1 MKIRRIKVLLAKGWY
16 VAVWCV
22 SYSLF
27 SMICSFASAREQ
39 SVSAVVTQDV
49 IKAGDLISGRVTDGV
64 DPLWMVNITERDSK
78 YRIVAHSVTDIEGK
92 FALRLVN
99 PADKLE
105 ITYVGYQTVDTVI
118 NSTYYEIRMKEYDGI
133 PTVKIADDRTIVTMY
148 GPLPP
153 SISMEEFEGLGIT
166 TVDEA
171 LDGVIPGLDIVFNS
185 GDLAY
190 GPPVR
195 SLMKRIDG
203 ADIEKPL
210 VVLDSKTKRIDAAK
224 LESFVFE
231 NFFNR
236 KSLAGL
242 LGVEKSS
249 LKAVRYLQDPQSWT
263 LYGRDGFWGVVEILT
278 KEQYRKLKKE
288 GKLEDD
294 WQLLK

>member
-1 MKIRRIKVLLAKGWY
+1 MSFSLLS
-16 VAVWCV
+16 V
-22 SYSLF
+22 
-27 SMICSFASAREQ
+27 ICNHASAQ
-39 SVSAVVTQDV
+39 
-49 IKAGDLISGRVTDGV
+49 KAGDMISGVVSDKEGPMALVNVTQ
-64 DPLWMVNITERDSK
+64 RDSLD
-78 YRIVAHSVTDIEGK
+78 RIVAQSITDREGK
-92 FALRLVN
+92 FTFPLLNPGNTIKVTYLGYEPVN
-99 PADKLE
+99 LP
-105 ITYVGYQTVDTVI
+105 I
-118 NSTYYEIRMKEYDGI
+118 NKQYYEIRLNELPGNEIHEVSAAGESKGEFRPI
-133 PTVKIADDRTIVTMY
+133 IVDTTN
-148 GPLPP
+148 LKN
-153 SISMEEFEGLGIT
+153 IT
-166 TVDEA
+166 TIDEA

-249 LKAVRYLQDPQSWT
+249 LKAVRFVENPKAMTIWGRQGF
-263 LYGRDGFWGVVEILT
+263 YGVLEILS
-278 KEQYRKLKKE
+278 KDQYRKYKKE

>member
-1 MKIRRIKVLLAKGWY
+1 MKIRRIRVLMAKGWCK
-16 VAVWCV
+16 VVCFV
-22 SYSLF
+22 SFSLL
-27 SMICSFASAREQ
+27 SVVCNHASAQ
-39 SVSAVVTQDV
+39 
-49 IKAGDLISGRVTDGV
+49 KAGDMISGVVSDKEGPMALVNVTQ
-64 DPLWMVNITERDSK
+64 RDSLD
-78 YRIVAHSVTDIEGK
+78 RIVAKSITDREGK
-92 FALRLVN
+92 FTFPLLNPGNTIKVTYLGYEPVN
-99 PADKLE
+99 LPINKLYFE
-105 ITYVGYQTVDTVI
+105 IK
-118 NSTYYEIRMKEYDGI
+118 MKDLG
-133 PTVKIADDRTIVTMY
+133 D
-148 GPLPP
+148 LPP
-153 SISMEEFEGLGIT
+153 VVIELDRVMETTGLPVPLSDVSSIVPTINMEEFEGLGIT

-171 LDGVIPGLDIVFNS
+171 LVGVIPGLDIVFNS

-210 VVLDSKTKRIDAAK
+210 VVLDSKIKRIDDAK
-224 LESFVFE
+224 LKSFVFE
-231 NFFNR
+231 DFFNR

-263 LYGRDGFWGVVEILT
+263 LYGRDGFWGVIEILT
-278 KEQYRKLKKE
+278 KDQYRKLKKE

>member
-1 MKIRRIKVLLAKGWY
+1 MKIRRIRVLMAKGWCKM
-16 VAVWCV
+16 VCFV
-22 SYSLF
+22 SFSLL
-27 SMICSFASAREQ
+27 SLVCNHASAQ
-39 SVSAVVTQDV
+39 
-49 IKAGDLISGRVTDGV
+49 KAGDMISGVVSDKVGPMMLVNVTQ
-64 DPLWMVNITERDSK
+64 RDSLD
-78 YRIVAHSVTDIEGK
+78 RIVAQSITDREGK
-92 FALRLVN
+92 FTFPLLN
-99 PADKLE
+99 PGNTIKVTYLGYEPVDLPINKPYFE
-105 ITYVGYQTVDTVI
+105 IK
-118 NSTYYEIRMKEYDGI
+118 MKDLG
-133 PTVKIADDRTIVTMY
+133 D
-148 GPLPP
+148 LPP
-153 SISMEEFEGLGIT
+153 VVIESDRVMETTGLPVPLSDVSSIVPTINMEEFESLGIT

-203 ADIEKPL
+203 TDVKKPL
-210 VVLDSKTKRIDAAK
+210 VVLDSKIKRIDDAK

-231 NFFNR
+231 NFFYR

-263 LYGRDGFWGVVEILT
+263 LYGRDGFWGVIEILT
-278 KEQYRKLKKE
+278 KDQYRKLKKE

>member
-1 MKIRRIKVLLAKGWY
+1 MKIRRIRVLMARGWCKVICFMSFSLLS
-16 VAVWCV
+16 VVCNH
-22 SYSLF
+22 
-27 SMICSFASAREQ
+27 ASAQ
-39 SVSAVVTQDV
+39 
-49 IKAGDLISGRVTDGV
+49 KAGDVISGVVSDKEGPMALVNVTQ
-64 DPLWMVNITERDSK
+64 RDSLD
-78 YRIVAHSVTDIEGK
+78 RIVAKSITDREGK
-92 FALRLVN
+92 FTFPLLNPGNTIKVTYLGYEPVN
-99 PADKLE
+99 LPINKLYFE
-105 ITYVGYQTVDTVI
+105 IK
-118 NSTYYEIRMKEYDGI
+118 MKDLG
-133 PTVKIADDRTIVTMY
+133 D
-148 GPLPP
+148 LPP
-153 SISMEEFEGLGIT
+153 VVIELDRVMETTGLPVPLSDVSSIVPTINMEDFESLGIT

-171 LDGVIPGLDIVFNS
+171 LVGVIPGLDIVFNS

-210 VVLDSKTKRIDAAK
+210 VVLDSKIKRIDDAK
-224 LESFVFE
+224 LKSFVFE
-231 NFFNR
+231 DFFNR

-263 LYGRDGFWGVVEILT
+263 IYGRDGFWGVVEILT

>member
-1 MKIRRIKVLLAKGWY
+1 MKIRRIKVLMAKGWCK
-16 VAVWCV
+16 VVCFV
-22 SYSLF
+22 SFSLL
-27 SMICSFASAREQ
+27 SVVCNHASAQ
-39 SVSAVVTQDV
+39 
-49 IKAGDLISGRVTDGV
+49 KAGDMISGVVSDKDGPLVLVNVTQ
-64 DPLWMVNITERDSK
+64 RDSLD
-78 YRIVAHSVTDIEGK
+78 RIVAQSITDREGK
-92 FALRLVN
+92 FTFPLLNPGNTIKVTYLGYEPVN
-99 PADKLE
+99 LPINKLYFE
-105 ITYVGYQTVDTVI
+105 IK
-118 NSTYYEIRMKEYDGI
+118 MKDQG
-133 PTVKIADDRTIVTMY
+133 D
-148 GPLPP
+148 LPP
-153 SISMEEFEGLGIT
+153 VVIESDRVMETTGLPVPLSDVSSIVPTINMEEFEGLGIT

-203 ADIEKPL
+203 TDVKKPL
-210 VVLDSKTKRIDAAK
+210 VVVDSKIKRIDDAK

-242 LGVEKSS
+242 LGVKKSS

>member
-1 MKIRRIKVLLAKGWY
+1 MKIRRIKVLLAKGWCK
-16 VAVWCV
+16 VVCFV
-22 SYSLF
+22 SFSLL
-27 SMICSFASAREQ
+27 SVVCNHASAQ
-39 SVSAVVTQDV
+39 
-49 IKAGDLISGRVTDGV
+49 KAGDMISGVVSDKEGPMALVNVTQ
-64 DPLWMVNITERDSK
+64 RDSLD
-78 YRIVAHSVTDIEGK
+78 RIVAQSITDREGK
-92 FALRLVN
+92 FTFPLLNPGNTIKVTYLGYEPVN
-99 PADKLE
+99 LP
-105 ITYVGYQTVDTVI
+105 I
-118 NSTYYEIRMKEYDGI
+118 NKQYYEIRLNELPGNEVHEVSTAYAAGESKSEFGPIIVDTTNLI
-133 PTVKIADDRTIVTMY
+133 TI
-148 GPLPP
+148 
-153 SISMEEFEGLGIT
+153 
-166 TVDEA
+166 DEA

-195 SLMKRIDG
+195 SLMKRIDE

-210 VVLDSKTKRIDAAK
+210 VVLDSKIKRIDDAK
-224 LESFVFE
+224 LKSFVFE
-231 NFFNR
+231 DFFNR

-242 LGVEKSS
+242 LGVEKSN

>member
-1 MKIRRIKVLLAKGWY
+1 MKIHKIKVLMAKGWCK
-16 VAVWCV
+16 VVC
-22 SYSLF
+22 SMSFSLL
-27 SMICSFASAREQ
+27 SVVCNHASAQ
-39 SVSAVVTQDV
+39 
-49 IKAGDLISGRVTDGV
+49 KAGDMISGVVSDKEGPMALVNVTQ
-64 DPLWMVNITERDSK
+64 RDSLD
-78 YRIVAHSVTDIEGK
+78 RIVAQSITDREGK
-92 FALRLVN
+92 FTFPLLNPGNTIKVTYLGYEPVN
-99 PADKLE
+99 LPINKLYFE
-105 ITYVGYQTVDTVI
+105 IK
-118 NSTYYEIRMKEYDGI
+118 MKDLG
-133 PTVKIADDRTIVTMY
+133 D
-148 GPLPP
+148 LPP
-153 SISMEEFEGLGIT
+153 VVIESDRVMETTGLPVPLSDVSSIVPTINMEEFEGLGIT

-203 ADIEKPL
+203 TDVKKPL
-210 VVLDSKTKRIDAAK
+210 VVLDSKIKRIDDAK
-224 LESFVFE
+224 LKSFVFE
-231 NFFNR
+231 DFFNR

-242 LGVEKSS
+242 LGVKKSS

>member
-1 MKIRRIKVLLAKGWY
+1 MKIRRIKVLLAKGWCK
-16 VAVWCV
+16 VVCFV
-22 SYSLF
+22 SFSLL
-27 SMICSFASAREQ
+27 SVICNHASAQ
-39 SVSAVVTQDV
+39 
-49 IKAGDLISGRVTDGV
+49 KAGDMISGVVSDKEGPMALVKVTQ
-64 DPLWMVNITERDSK
+64 RDSLD
-78 YRIVAHSVTDIEGK
+78 RIVAQSITDREGK
-92 FALRLVN
+92 FTFPLLNPGNTIKVTYLGYEPVN
-99 PADKLE
+99 LL
-105 ITYVGYQTVDTVI
+105 I
-118 NSTYYEIRMKEYDGI
+118 NKQYYEIRLNELPGNEVYEVSAAFAAGESKGEFRPI
-133 PTVKIADDRTIVTMY
+133 IVDTTN
-148 GPLPP
+148 LKN
-153 SISMEEFEGLGIT
+153 IT
-166 TVDEA
+166 TIDEA

-210 VVLDSKTKRIDAAK
+210 VVLDSKIKRIDDAK

-249 LKAVRYLQDPQSWT
+249 LKAVRFVENPKAMTIWGRQGF
-263 LYGRDGFWGVVEILT
+263 YGVLEILT
-278 KEQYRKLKKE
+278 KDQYRKLKKE

>member
-1 MKIRRIKVLLAKGWY
+1 MKIRRIKVLMAKGWCK
-16 VAVWCV
+16 VVCFV
-22 SYSLF
+22 SFSLL
-27 SMICSFASAREQ
+27 SLVCNHASAQ
-39 SVSAVVTQDV
+39 
-49 IKAGDLISGRVTDGV
+49 KAGDMISGVVSDKEGPMMLVNVTQ
-64 DPLWMVNITERDSK
+64 RDSLD
-78 YRIVAHSVTDIEGK
+78 RIVAQSITDREGK
-92 FALRLVN
+92 FTFPLLNPGNTIKVTYLGYEPVN
-99 PADKLE
+99 LPINKLYFE
-105 ITYVGYQTVDTVI
+105 IK
-118 NSTYYEIRMKEYDGI
+118 MKDLG
-133 PTVKIADDRTIVTMY
+133 D
-148 GPLPP
+148 LPP
-153 SISMEEFEGLGIT
+153 VVIELDRVMETTGLPVPLSDVSSIVPTINMEEFEGLGIT

-203 ADIEKPL
+203 TDVKKPL
-210 VVLDSKTKRIDAAK
+210 VVLDSKIKRIDDAK

-249 LKAVRYLQDPQSWT
+249 LKAVRFVENPKAMTIWGRQGF
-263 LYGRDGFWGVVEILT
+263 YGVLEILT

>member
-1 MKIRRIKVLLAKGWY
+1 MKIRRIKVLLAKGWCK
-16 VAVWCV
+16 VVCFV
-22 SYSLF
+22 SFSLL
-27 SMICSFASAREQ
+27 SIVCNHASAQ
-39 SVSAVVTQDV
+39 
-49 IKAGDLISGRVTDGV
+49 KAGDMISGVVSDKEGPMALVNVTQ
-64 DPLWMVNITERDSK
+64 RDSLD
-78 YRIVAHSVTDIEGK
+78 RIVAQSITDREGK
-92 FALRLVN
+92 FTFPLLNPGNTIKVTYLGYEPVN
-99 PADKLE
+99 LP
-105 ITYVGYQTVDTVI
+105 I
-118 NSTYYEIRMKEYDGI
+118 NKQYYEIRLNELPGNEIHEVSAAFAVGESKSEFGPIIVDTTNLI
-133 PTVKIADDRTIVTMY
+133 TI
-148 GPLPP
+148 
-153 SISMEEFEGLGIT
+153 
-166 TVDEA
+166 DEA

-203 ADIEKPL
+203 AVIEKPL
-210 VVLDSKTKRIDAAK
+210 VVLDSKIKRIDDAK

-249 LKAVRYLQDPQSWT
+249 LKAVRFVENPKAMTIWGRQGF
-263 LYGRDGFWGVVEILT
+263 YGVLEILT
-278 KEQYRKLKKE
+278 KDQYRKLKKE

>member
-1 MKIRRIKVLLAKGWY
+1 MKIRRIKVLLAKGWCK
-16 VAVWCV
+16 VVCFV
-22 SYSLF
+22 SFSLL
-27 SMICSFASAREQ
+27 SIVCNHASAQ
-39 SVSAVVTQDV
+39 
-49 IKAGDLISGRVTDGV
+49 KAGDMISGVVSDKEGPMALVNVTQ
-64 DPLWMVNITERDSK
+64 RDSLD
-78 YRIVAHSVTDIEGK
+78 RIVAQSITDREGK
-92 FALRLVN
+92 FTFPLLNPGNTIKVTYLGYEPVN
-99 PADKLE
+99 LP
-105 ITYVGYQTVDTVI
+105 I
-118 NSTYYEIRMKEYDGI
+118 NKQYYEIRLNELPGNEIHEVSAAGESKGEFRPI
-133 PTVKIADDRTIVTMY
+133 IVDTTN
-148 GPLPP
+148 LKN
-153 SISMEEFEGLGIT
+153 IT
-166 TVDEA
+166 TIDEA

-210 VVLDSKTKRIDAAK
+210 VVLDSKIKRIDDAK

-249 LKAVRYLQDPQSWT
+249 LKAVRFVENPKAMTIWGRQGF
-263 LYGRDGFWGVVEILT
+263 YGVLEILT
-278 KEQYRKLKKE
+278 KDQYRKLKKE

>member
-1 MKIRRIKVLLAKGWY
+1 MKKHKIRVLMAKGWCK
-16 VAVWCV
+16 VVCFV
-22 SYSLF
+22 SFSLL
-27 SMICSFASAREQ
+27 SLVCNHASAQ
-39 SVSAVVTQDV
+39 
-49 IKAGDLISGRVTDGV
+49 KAGDMISGVVSDKEGPMMLVNVTQ
-64 DPLWMVNITERDSK
+64 RDSLD
-78 YRIVAHSVTDIEGK
+78 RIVARSITDREGK
-92 FALRLVN
+92 FTFPLLNPGNTIKVTYLGYEPVN
-99 PADKLE
+99 LPINKLYFE
-105 ITYVGYQTVDTVI
+105 IKMKDQGDLPPVVI
-118 NSTYYEIRMKEYDGI
+118 ESDRVMETTGI
-133 PTVKIADDRTIVTMY
+133 PVPLSDVSSIVPTIN
-148 GPLPP
+148 
-153 SISMEEFEGLGIT
+153 MEEFEGLGIT

-171 LDGVIPGLDIVFNS
+171 LVGVIPGLDIVFNS

-203 ADIEKPL
+203 TDVKKPL
-210 VVLDSKTKRIDAAK
+210 VVLDSKIKRIDDAK

-278 KEQYRKLKKE
+278 KDQYRKLKKE

>member
-1 MKIRRIKVLLAKGWY
+1 MKKHKIRVLIAKGWCK
-16 VAVWCV
+16 VVCFV
-22 SYSLF
+22 SFSLL
-27 SMICSFASAREQ
+27 SIVCNHASAQ
-39 SVSAVVTQDV
+39 
-49 IKAGDLISGRVTDGV
+49 KAGDVISGVVSDKEGPMMLVNVTQ
-64 DPLWMVNITERDSK
+64 RDSLD
-78 YRIVAHSVTDIEGK
+78 RIVARSITDREGK
-92 FALRLVN
+92 FTFPLLNPGNTIKVTYLGYEPVN
-99 PADKLE
+99 LPINKLYFE
-105 ITYVGYQTVDTVI
+105 IK
-118 NSTYYEIRMKEYDGI
+118 MKDQG
-133 PTVKIADDRTIVTMY
+133 D
-148 GPLPP
+148 LPP
-153 SISMEEFEGLGIT
+153 VVIESDRVMETTGLPVPLSDVSSIVPTINMEEFEGLGIT

-171 LDGVIPGLDIVFNS
+171 LVGMIPGLDIVFNS

-195 SLMKRIDG
+195 SLMKRING

-210 VVLDSKTKRIDAAK
+210 VVLDSKIKRIDDAK

-236 KSLAGL
+236 KNLAGL
-242 LGVEKSS
+242 LGVKKSS

-278 KEQYRKLKKE
+278 KDQYRKLKKE

>member
-1 MKIRRIKVLLAKGWY
+1 MKIRRIKVLLAKGWCK
-16 VAVWCV
+16 VVCFV
-22 SYSLF
+22 SFSLL
-27 SMICSFASAREQ
+27 SIVCNHASAQ
-39 SVSAVVTQDV
+39 
-49 IKAGDLISGRVTDGV
+49 KAGDMISGVVSDKEGPMMLVNVTQ
-64 DPLWMVNITERDSK
+64 RDSLD
-78 YRIVAHSVTDIEGK
+78 RIVAQSITDREGK
-92 FALRLVN
+92 FTFPLLNPGNTIKVTYLGYEPVN
-99 PADKLE
+99 LPINKPYFE
-105 ITYVGYQTVDTVI
+105 IK
-118 NSTYYEIRMKEYDGI
+118 MKDLG
-133 PTVKIADDRTIVTMY
+133 D
-148 GPLPP
+148 LPP
-153 SISMEEFEGLGIT
+153 VVIELDRVMETTGLPVPLSDVSSIVPTINMEEFEGLGIT

-195 SLMKRIDG
+195 SLMRRIDG
-203 ADIEKPL
+203 AIVEKPL
-210 VVLDSKTKRIDAAK
+210 VVLDSKIKRIDAAK

-278 KEQYRKLKKE
+278 KDQYRKLKKD

>member
-1 MKIRRIKVLLAKGWY
+1 MKIRRIKVLLAKGWCK
-16 VAVWCV
+16 VVCFV
-22 SYSLF
+22 SFSLL
-27 SMICSFASAREQ
+27 SVVCNHASAQ
-39 SVSAVVTQDV
+39 
-49 IKAGDLISGRVTDGV
+49 KAGDMISGVVSDKEGPMALVNVTQ
-64 DPLWMVNITERDSK
+64 RDSLD
-78 YRIVAHSVTDIEGK
+78 RIVAQSITDREGK
-92 FALRLVN
+92 FTFPLLNPGNTIKVTYLGYEPVN
-99 PADKLE
+99 IP
-105 ITYVGYQTVDTVI
+105 I
-118 NSTYYEIRMKEYDGI
+118 NKQYYEIRLNELPGNEVHEVSTPYAAGESKSEFRPIIVDTTNLI
-133 PTVKIADDRTIVTMY
+133 TI
-148 GPLPP
+148 
-153 SISMEEFEGLGIT
+153 
-166 TVDEA
+166 DEA

-210 VVLDSKTKRIDAAK
+210 VVLDSKIKRIDDAK

>member
-1 MKIRRIKVLLAKGWY
+1 MKIRRIKVLLAKGWCK
-16 VAVWCV
+16 VVCFV
-22 SYSLF
+22 SFSLL
-27 SMICSFASAREQ
+27 SVVCNHASAQ
-39 SVSAVVTQDV
+39 
-49 IKAGDLISGRVTDGV
+49 KAGDMISGVVSDKEGPMALVNVTQ
-64 DPLWMVNITERDSK
+64 RDSLD
-78 YRIVAHSVTDIEGK
+78 RIVAQSFTDREGK
-92 FALRLVN
+92 FTFPLLNPGNTIKVTYLGYEPVN
-99 PADKLE
+99 LPINKLYFE
-105 ITYVGYQTVDTVI
+105 IK
-118 NSTYYEIRMKEYDGI
+118 MKDQG
-133 PTVKIADDRTIVTMY
+133 D
-148 GPLPP
+148 LPP
-153 SISMEEFEGLGIT
+153 VVIESDRVMETTGLPVPLSDVSSIVPTINMEEFEGLGIT

-195 SLMKRIDG
+195 SLMKKFDG
-203 ADIEKPL
+203 ADVEKPL
-210 VVLDSKTKRIDAAK
+210 VVLDSKIKRIDDAK

-278 KEQYRKLKKE
+278 KDQYRKLKKE

>member
-1 MKIRRIKVLLAKGWY
+1 MKIRRIKVLLAKGWCK
-16 VAVWCV
+16 VVCFV
-22 SYSLF
+22 SFSLL
-27 SMICSFASAREQ
+27 SIVCNHASAQ
-39 SVSAVVTQDV
+39 
-49 IKAGDLISGRVTDGV
+49 KAGDVISGVVSDKEGPMALVNVTQ
-64 DPLWMVNITERDSK
+64 RDSLD
-78 YRIVAHSVTDIEGK
+78 RIVAQSITDREGK
-92 FALRLVN
+92 FTFPLLNPGNTIKVTYLGYEPVN
-99 PADKLE
+99 LPINKLYFE
-105 ITYVGYQTVDTVI
+105 IKMKDLGDLPPVVI
-118 NSTYYEIRMKEYDGI
+118 ELDRVMETTGI
-133 PTVKIADDRTIVTMY
+133 PVPLSDVSSIVPTIN
-148 GPLPP
+148 
-153 SISMEEFEGLGIT
+153 MEDFESLGIT

-203 ADIEKPL
+203 ADVEKPL
-210 VVLDSKTKRIDAAK
+210 VVLDSKIKRIDDAK

-249 LKAVRYLQDPQSWT
+249 LKAVRFVENPKAMTIWGRQGF
-263 LYGRDGFWGVVEILT
+263 YGVLEILT
-278 KEQYRKLKKE
+278 KDQYRKLKKE

>member
-1 MKIRRIKVLLAKGWY
+1 MKIHKIKVLMAKGWCK
-16 VAVWCV
+16 VVCFV
-22 SYSLF
+22 SFSLL
-27 SMICSFASAREQ
+27 SLVCNHASAQ
-39 SVSAVVTQDV
+39 
-49 IKAGDLISGRVTDGV
+49 KAGDVISGVVSDKEGPMMLVNVTQ
-64 DPLWMVNITERDSK
+64 RDSLD
-78 YRIVAHSVTDIEGK
+78 RIVAQIITDREGK
-92 FALRLVN
+92 FTFPLLNPGNTIKVTYLGYEPVN
-99 PADKLE
+99 LPINKLYFE
-105 ITYVGYQTVDTVI
+105 IKMKDQGDLPPVVI
-118 NSTYYEIRMKEYDGI
+118 ESDRVMETTGI
-133 PTVKIADDRTIVTMY
+133 PVPLSDVSSIVPTIN
-148 GPLPP
+148 
-153 SISMEEFEGLGIT
+153 MEEFEGLGIT

-210 VVLDSKTKRIDAAK
+210 VVLDSKIKRIDDAK

-263 LYGRDGFWGVVEILT
+263 LYGRDGFWGVIEILT
-278 KEQYRKLKKE
+278 KDQYRKLKKE

>member
-1 MKIRRIKVLLAKGWY
+1 MSFSLLS
-16 VAVWCV
+16 V
-22 SYSLF
+22 
-27 SMICSFASAREQ
+27 ICNHASAQ
-39 SVSAVVTQDV
+39 
-49 IKAGDLISGRVTDGV
+49 KAGDMISGVVSDKEGPMALVNVTQ
-64 DPLWMVNITERDSK
+64 RDSLD
-78 YRIVAHSVTDIEGK
+78 RIVAQSITDREGK
-92 FALRLVN
+92 FTFPLLNPGNTIKVTYLGYEPVN
-99 PADKLE
+99 LP
-105 ITYVGYQTVDTVI
+105 I
-118 NSTYYEIRMKEYDGI
+118 NKQHYEIRLNELPGNEIHEVSSAFAAGESKSEFGPIIVDTTNLI
-133 PTVKIADDRTIVTMY
+133 TI
-148 GPLPP
+148 
-153 SISMEEFEGLGIT
+153 
-166 TVDEA
+166 DEA

-210 VVLDSKTKRIDAAK
+210 VVLDSKIKRIDDAK

-278 KEQYRKLKKE
+278 KDQYRKLKKE

>member
-1 MKIRRIKVLLAKGWY
+1 MKIRRIKVLLAKGWCK
-16 VAVWCV
+16 VVCFV
-22 SYSLF
+22 SFSLL
-27 SMICSFASAREQ
+27 SIVCNHASAQ
-39 SVSAVVTQDV
+39 
-49 IKAGDLISGRVTDGV
+49 KAGDMISGVVSDKEGPMALVNVTQ
-64 DPLWMVNITERDSK
+64 RDSLD
-78 YRIVAHSVTDIEGK
+78 RIVAQSITDREGK
-92 FALRLVN
+92 FTFPLLNPGNTIKVTYLGYEPVN
-99 PADKLE
+99 LP
-105 ITYVGYQTVDTVI
+105 I
-118 NSTYYEIRMKEYDGI
+118 NKQYYEIRLNELPGNEIHEVSAAGESKGEFRPI
-133 PTVKIADDRTIVTMY
+133 IVDTTN
-148 GPLPP
+148 LKN
-153 SISMEEFEGLGIT
+153 IT
-166 TVDEA
+166 TIDEA

-210 VVLDSKTKRIDAAK
+210 VVLDSKIKRIDDAK

-249 LKAVRYLQDPQSWT
+249 LKSVRFVENPKAMTIWGRQGF
-263 LYGRDGFWGVVEILT
+263 YGVLEILT
-278 KEQYRKLKKE
+278 KDQYRKLKKE

>member
-1 MKIRRIKVLLAKGWY
+1 MKIRRIKVLLAKGWCK
-16 VAVWCV
+16 VVCFV
-22 SYSLF
+22 SFSLL
-27 SMICSFASAREQ
+27 SVVCNHASAQKAGEMI
-39 SVSAVVTQDV
+39 SGVVSDKEGPMALVNVTQ
-49 IKAGDLISGRVTDGV
+49 
-64 DPLWMVNITERDSK
+64 RDSLD
-78 YRIVAHSVTDIEGK
+78 RIVAQSITDREGK
-92 FALRLVN
+92 FTFPLLN
-99 PADKLE
+99 PGNTIKVTYLGYEPVDIPINKTYFEIKMKDQGDLPPVDIELDRVLE
-105 ITYVGYQTVDTVI
+105 TTGLPVPQSDV
-118 NSTYYEIRMKEYDGI
+118 S
-133 PTVKIADDRTIVTMY
+133 TIVPT
-148 GPLPP
+148 
-153 SISMEEFEGLGIT
+153 IKMEEFEGLNIT

-171 LDGVIPGLDIVFNS
+171 LDGIVPGLDIVFNS

-210 VVLDSKTKRIDAAK
+210 VVLDSKIKRIDDAK
-224 LESFVFE
+224 LKSFVFE
-231 NFFNR
+231 DFFNR

-278 KEQYRKLKKE
+278 KDQYRKLKKE

-294 WQLLK
+294 WQFLK

>member
-1 MKIRRIKVLLAKGWY
+1 MKIRRIKVLLAKGWCK
-16 VAVWCV
+16 VVCFV
-22 SYSLF
+22 SFSLL
-27 SMICSFASAREQ
+27 SVICNHASAQ
-39 SVSAVVTQDV
+39 
-49 IKAGDLISGRVTDGV
+49 KAGDMISGVVSDKEGPMALVNVTQ
-64 DPLWMVNITERDSK
+64 RDSLD
-78 YRIVAHSVTDIEGK
+78 RIVAQSITDREGK
-92 FALRLVN
+92 FTFPLLNPGNTIKVTYLGYEPVN
-99 PADKLE
+99 LPINKLYFE
-105 ITYVGYQTVDTVI
+105 IK
-118 NSTYYEIRMKEYDGI
+118 MKDQG
-133 PTVKIADDRTIVTMY
+133 D
-148 GPLPP
+148 LPP
-153 SISMEEFEGLGIT
+153 VVIESDRVMETTGLPVPLSDVSSIVPTINMEEFEGLGIT

-210 VVLDSKTKRIDAAK
+210 VVLDSKIKRIDDAK

-249 LKAVRYLQDPQSWT
+249 LKAVRYVENPKAMTVW
-263 LYGRDGFWGVVEILT
+263 GRQGYWGVVEILT
-278 KEQYRKLKKE
+278 KDQYRKLKKE

>member
-1 MKIRRIKVLLAKGWY
+1 MIIRRVRILMSKGWCK
-16 VAVWCV
+16 VVCLV
-22 SYSLF
+22 SFSLLSVF
-27 SMICSFASAREQ
+27 CNHASAQ
-39 SVSAVVTQDV
+39 
-49 IKAGDLISGRVTDGV
+49 KAGDVISGVVSDKDGPLVLVNVTQ
-64 DPLWMVNITERDSK
+64 RDSLD
-78 YRIVAHSVTDIEGK
+78 RIVAQSITDREGK
-92 FALRLVN
+92 FTFPLLNPGNTIKVTYLGYEPVN
-99 PADKLE
+99 LPINKPYFE
-105 ITYVGYQTVDTVI
+105 IK
-118 NSTYYEIRMKEYDGI
+118 MKDLG
-133 PTVKIADDRTIVTMY
+133 D
-148 GPLPP
+148 LPP
-153 SISMEEFEGLGIT
+153 VVIELDRVMETTGLPVPLSDVSSIVPTINMEEFEGLGIT

-171 LDGVIPGLDIVFNS
+171 LDGVIPGLDIIFNS

-203 ADIEKPL
+203 TDVKKPL
-210 VVLDSKTKRIDAAK
+210 VVLDSKIKRIDDAK

-249 LKAVRYLQDPQSWT
+249 LKAVRFVENPKAMTIWGRQGF
-263 LYGRDGFWGVVEILT
+263 YGVLEILT
-278 KEQYRKLKKE
+278 KDQYRKLKKE